1 MTMELG
7 TSAHEERKEEER
19 KMSSWDCNEDFY
31 RPCLILGHSDLAY
44 AASARRGLRQLGW
57 DVYLASTGP
66 EARRLAKMLNPEI
79 VVLDTDLAEESG
91 WLTCEKLV
99 RDEIPLKVFLVSKTV
114 NPVSE
119 EFRQFVG
126 AAGLISYHEG
136 VEGLV
141 DQVCGD
147 VLTVCDR

>member
-1 MTMELG
+1 MEQRRV
-7 TSAHEERKEEER
+7 AYPDQKVEER
-19 KMSSWDCNEDFY
+19 KMSNWQTDSDFY
-31 RPCLILGHSDLAY
+31 RPCLILGHSDPVY
-44 AASARRGLRQLGW
+44 AASARRALRQLGW

-66 EARRLAKMLNPEI
+66 EVRRLARMLAAEI
-79 VVLDTDLAEESG
+79 VILDTELSEESG

-99 RDEIPLKVFLVSKTV
+99 REEIPLKVFLVSKVV

-119 EFRQFVG
+119 EFRVFVG
-126 AAGLISYHEG
+126 AAGLISYHDG

-147 VLTVCDR
+147 VLSV

>member
-1 MTMELG
+1 MF
-7 TSAHEERKEEER
+7 
-19 KMSSWDCNEDFY
+19 SWDDNAEFY
-31 RPCLILGHSDLAY
+31 RPCLILGHSDSNY
-44 AASARRGLRQLGW
+44 AINARRALRQLGW
-57 DVYLASTGP
+57 DVYLAGTGP
-66 EARRLAKMLNPEI
+66 EARRLAKMLAAEI
-79 VVLDTDLAEESG
+79 VILDTELSEESG

-126 AAGLISYHEG
+126 AAGLISYHDG

>member
-1 MTMELG
+1 MGSLD
-7 TSAHEERKEEER
+7 SHEG
-19 KMSSWDCNEDFY
+19 FY
-31 RPCLILGHSDLAY
+31 RPWLILGHSDPTY
-44 AASARRGLRQLGW
+44 AVSARRGLRQLGW

-66 EARRLAKMLNPEI
+66 EARRLAKMLSPEI
-79 VVLDTDLAEESG
+79 VILDTDLAEESG

-99 RDEIPLKVFLVSKTV
+99 RDEIPLKVFLVSKTI

-126 AAGLISYHEG
+126 AAGLISYHDG

-147 VLTVCDR
+147 VLTVCGR